1 MKSQRTDHGR
11 VKRSRFTLIELL
23 VVIAIIAILAAILLP
38 ALQKARARG
47 QGTNCLNNLKQLHLF
62 YVRYSDAYDEM
73 VLPAYMPGVGMWDDY
88 FIKYKFVKTQ
98 GKSVKGSKSYWNV
111 PLYSCP
117 SNKRMNTHHNG
128 YPLFQS
134 YGYNYYL
141 GFYSAVQSNPRNKM
155 GDATYYKKTSQQ
167 NKHIKDTILFVDKWT
182 MCDPDLPGVENITFD
197 IPLARYSKNISYGK
211 FAAHP
216 GGANTLLMDGHAE
229 TRNYVIAYKSS
240 KNNGLYVWL
249 DTDGS
254 KLTTLTSPL
263 Q

>member
-1 MKSQRTDHGR
+1 MKSQRPDHGR

-47 QGTNCLNNLKQLHLF
+47 QGTNCLNNLKQLHIL
-62 YVRYSDAYDEM
+62 YARYADAHSEM

-88 FIKYKFVKTQ
+88 FYDYGWVKPR
-98 GKSVKGSKSYWNV
+98 GKVNKGGKNYWDIQ
-111 PLYSCP
+111 LYNCP
-117 SNKRMNTHHNG
+117 SNKRNNSHWNG
-128 YPLFQS
+128 NRLLQS

-155 GDATYYKKTSQQ
+155 GDATYYKKTSQR

-182 MCDPDLPGVENITFD
+182 MCDPDLPGIENITFD

-229 TRNYVIAYKSS
+229 TRNYVIAYKGS

-254 KLTTLTSPL
+254 NLTTLTSPL
-263 Q
+263 K